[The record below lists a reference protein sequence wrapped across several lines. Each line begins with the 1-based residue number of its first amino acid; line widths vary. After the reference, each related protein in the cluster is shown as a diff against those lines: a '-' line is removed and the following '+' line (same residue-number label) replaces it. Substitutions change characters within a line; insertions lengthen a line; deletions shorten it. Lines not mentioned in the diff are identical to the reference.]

1 MSLFDKLKNKRSSLQ
16 EKKDD
21 TTGKRKKPIKV
32 NIQDLQKKISK
43 NPKLK
48 NVGVKTT
55 DTIKQSEVSKQ
66 AKKFTKKIN
75 KKNINRPEGVIG
87 DTYVST
93 TKKGKIR
100 SAKKVN
106 PTLKKSI
113 SQVKGDIE
121 FKQSLKKAGAS
132 GDVSDTAPKKIRDY
146 VTKKREIRADKLG
159 LKDPFKIDTSKAAKE
174 NQKIFKNIG
183 TGSKG
188 KSLPVSGFGKGI
200 TKGQANVKDLQ
211 KSSFKITQ
219 PKDVK
224 VPASFL
230 DFSRKINKLK
240 TDVAKTASSTPRTVT
255 KKYKPTTTVKQSEV
269 SKKAKA
275 FTNQISQQKKAKTNK
290 VVDLAT
296 KKQQSKL
303 SKAAKDIT
311 QQRDDAIV
319 KREKLRSVKGKKDV
333 KDIRLTNR
341 KVGDLDKLSQTTK
354 KAASGVGNPNAPVKY
369 NKMTAG
375 TEFIK
380 NNQKTK
386 TKLVTNPVPKKTGS
400 QIMKQNEIREGPT
413 GRVKTKGPQLLDD
426 ITVKN
431 TPREIRF
438 AKTSSKVLAKT
449 PKALKPVARPAS
461 KGIAAAN
468 PGAAKAVST
477 SKPAAVKA
485 KPVASAKTDTDKKTT
500 SAPVKPN
507 LETKDKKPATK
518 PVVENK
524 SSDKK
529 VEASPSK
536 KKFGFMDALFIFVLV
551 ALVGTNI
558 FVHHVGQEKN
568 KELQVELDSANQDI
582 ERLEVDVK
590 QAEGN
595 LERTQEQLTALAEK
609 SGLMENEL
617 TEKNNLLTVQ
627 KRKLGSLYAT
637 INNLKYNDNFKEI
650 ISLKKNVAIDDTL
663 TSVSEENLFH
673 IINHCKLFNLKIYL
687 TSSIDLNNHKFK
699 LKDLYSRLRAF
710 YYINI
715 EKPDDEMCKMFMT
728 KLFYEKQIIIKN
740 KEIFEYIIN
749 RVNRSYN
756 DIYLFVEK
764 IDKLSLEKKRQLTI
778 PLIKEII

>member
-21 TTGKRKKPIKV
+21 TTGKGKKPIKV

-400 QIMKQNEIREGPT
+400 QIMKQNEIRVGPT

-449 PKALKPVARPAS
+449 PKALKPVARPAL
-461 KGIAAAN
+461 KLLAKAGAPGRIAAA
-468 PGAAKAVST
+468 GLSVAALS
-477 SKPAAVKA
+477 PAARKA
-485 KPVASAKTDTDKKTT
+485 AGQ
-500 SAPVKPN
+500 
-507 LETKDKKPATK
+507 LAT
-518 PVVENK
+518 
-524 SSDKK
+524 
-529 VEASPSK
+529 
-536 KKFGFMDALFIFVLV
+536 G
-551 ALVGTNI
+551 VG
-558 FVHHVGQEKN
+558 
-568 KELQVELDSANQDI
+568 
-582 ERLEVDVK
+582 
-590 QAEGN
+590 
-595 LERTQEQLTALAEK
+595 LTALFGRGKKDKALKVGDGLTKVSNMPSKYQPKGMK
-609 SGLMENEL
+609 SG
-617 TEKNNLLTVQ
+617 T
-627 KRKLGSLYAT
+627 
-637 INNLKYNDNFKEI
+637 FKEPG
-650 ISLKKNVAIDDTL
+650 SNKVRGTGDVRVRFDLASGGGKKRNPTDVARVKNIQKNYIDDY
-663 TSVSEENLFH
+663 NKKAAK
-673 IINHCKLFNLKIYL
+673 NP
-687 TSSIDLNNHKFK
+687 FK
-699 LKDLYSRLRAF
+699 KAIKYDVNKDGTYTVT
-710 YYINI
+710 
-715 EKPDDEMCKMFMT
+715 PP
-728 KLFYEKQIIIKN
+728 
-740 KEIFEYIIN
+740 
-749 RVNRSYN
+749 
-756 DIYLFVEK
+756 
-764 IDKLSLEKKRQLTI
+764 KK
-778 PLIKEII
+778 K